1 MSLTFFL
8 HHCASSCLKLYI
20 WPCRSSFTET
30 FRNVKWVITISA
42 YNFQK
47 KSRTPTSLCSS
58 LRSDDDKVTVQYIP
72 PKVSTADAAV
82 STDPI
87 FMDNQSVEKIEVGV
101 NTIIEMGSNIADGS
115 SSSNTTSDNSA
126 GQLPKRLFD
135 TVLQR
140 LIYTGIKLG
149 LSHNKHF
156 SYSEWF
162 LLV

>member
-1 MSLTFFL
+1 M
-8 HHCASSCLKLYI
+8 
-20 WPCRSSFTET
+20 
-30 FRNVKWVITISA
+30 
-42 YNFQK
+42 
-47 KSRTPTSLCSS
+47 
-58 LRSDDDKVTVQYIP
+58 QYIP

-156 SYSEWF
+156 SYSE
-162 LLV
+162 